1 MFSETESDLLMNKV
15 QLILESP
22 TEREKY
28 KGLSSSDEKLS
39 FLSNHFIMDDMSV
52 RLIKRR
58 YLLSK
63 SYRDELVESIEDLI
77 RKIER

>member
-1 MFSETESDLLMNKV
+1 MRPDSESDLLMNKV

-22 TEREKY
+22 TERSKY
-28 KGLSSSDEKLS
+28 KNINTEDDRLA
-39 FLSNHFIMDDMSV
+39 FFCNHFIMDDMSV

-63 SYRDELVESIEDLI
+63 RHREEFIQSIDEIIDKL
-77 RKIER
+77 ER

>member
-1 MFSETESDLLMNKV
+1 MNKV

-28 KGLSSSDEKLS
+28 KNLESSDDKLS
-39 FLSNHFIMDDMSV
+39 FLSNHFIMDDMTV

-58 YLLSK
+58 YLLSEK
-63 SYRDELVESIEDLI
+63 YREELVQSIEDVI

>member
-28 KGLSSSDEKLS
+28 KNLESSDDKLS
-39 FLSNHFIMDDMSV
+39 FLSNHFIMDDMTV

-58 YLLSK
+58 YLLSEK
-63 SYRDELVESIEDLI
+63 YREELVQSIEDVI

>member
-28 KGLSSSDEKLS
+28 KSLESADDKLS
-39 FLSNHFIMDDMSV
+39 FLSNHFIMDDMTV

-58 YLLSK
+58 YLLSEA
-63 SYRDELVESIEDLI
+63 YREELVQSIEDII

>member
-28 KGLSSSDEKLS
+28 KNLESTDEKLS
-39 FLSNHFIMDDMSV
+39 FLSSHFIMDDMSV

-58 YLLSK
+58 YLLSQQ
-63 SYRDELVESIEDLI
+63 YRDEFVQSVEDII